1 MSEGTYL
8 GEDHRT
14 IGIPVMG
21 KIERLAA
28 VQEIDEASRPT
39 EDAAMYAAHAE
50 LVNKVVELERKV
62 DGIINDLKRLYP
74 PHEHSCLCPR

>member
-14 IGIPVMG
+14 IGIPIMG

-28 VQEIDEASRPT
+28 VQEIDEVA
-39 EDAAMYAAHAE
+39 DDGMYAAHAE
-50 LVNKVVELERKV
+50 LVNRVVELERKV